1 MKVLILSCK
10 TGGGHDAAGFA
21 MKEALEG
28 HGHEAVM
35 FDYLTLAGQKVSDT
49 VGGVYVNTV
58 KKMPHVFGMVYQ
70 IGMVASRI
78 MRKSPVYYVNA
89 KMEKYLTPYLEEE
102 QFDAILMP
110 HLYPSETLTYMK
122 RQGRELPPM
131 VAVMTDY
138 TCIPFWEETRCDA
151 YVVAHEEMIKACVKR
166 GIPKEKLIPAGIPVS
181 SRFSKKADQKKAREH
196 LHLPFDKKLYLVI
209 GGSMGAGDL
218 EKLTRQFLKTRKEEE
233 DFIIVCG
240 NNKKIFQK
248 MKKKYKAQEG
258 IFIVGQT
265 RQMDVYMKA
274 CDMVYTKP
282 GGLTSTEAA
291 VSGIPIVHTAP
302 IPGCESANRRFFVRH
317 GMSIAPKTV
326 EAQVEKGRKLLQNQE
341 KVEDMKKAQKETIS
355 ENSAEKIVGIL
366 EKLCLDRSN
375 SASIM

>member
-1 MKVLILSCK
+1 
-10 TGGGHDAAGFA
+10 
-21 MKEALEG
+21 
-28 HGHEAVM
+28 
-35 FDYLTLAGQKVSDT
+35 
-49 VGGVYVNTV
+49 
-58 KKMPHVFGMVYQ
+58 
-70 IGMVASRI
+70 
-78 MRKSPVYYVNA
+78 
-89 KMEKYLTPYLEEE
+89 
-102 QFDAILMP
+102 
-110 HLYPSETLTYMK
+110 
-122 RQGRELPPM
+122 M

-317 GMSIAPKTV
+317 GMSIAPRTV
-326 EAQVEKGRKLLQNQE
+326 EAQVEKGRELLQNSE
-341 KVEDMKKAQKETIS
+341 KVEAMKKAQKETVS
-355 ENSAEKIVGIL
+355 GNSGEEIVRIL
-366 EKLCLDRSN
+366 ENLTL
-375 SASIM
+375 